1 MKISKGLI
9 IFSILII
16 LYALHGMPPFSFSS
30 YYVKFRPEP
39 EKIIFIRYIFSLAIR
54 AALLV
59 SGVGI
64 LFRKDI
70 FRKVILGVSFFTLA
84 TIYWKH
90 PAICF
95 KRVLLWKVA
104 QGILPA
110 EVIPKADMLARM
122 SSIICSSV
130 DIVFALCL
138 IYYFTR
144 PKVKQQFVGQ

>member
-30 YYVKFRPEP
+30 YYIKFRPEP
-39 EKIIFIRYIFSLAIR
+39 EKIIFIRYIFSLAVR

-59 SGVGI
+59 SGAGI
-64 LFRKDI
+64 LWRKDI
-70 FRKVILGVSFFTLA
+70 FRKVILGVSFFTIA

-90 PAICF
+90 PVICF
-95 KRVLLWKVA
+95 KRVLMWKVA

-110 EVIPKADMLARM
+110 EVIPRIDMLARV
-122 SSIICSSV
+122 SALICSSV

-144 PKVKQQFVGQ
+144 PKVKQQFAL